1 MSAVTPSSLRA
12 LAPELRARLIYQE
25 ARGAASEQLWTA
37 STSSESTASGAG
49 SRAALT
55 PATDVDPAGF
65 LALWESVSNRPMPG
79 APLAAPTPPMARDPF
94 QDPDGDPDGQAAH
107 GKAGAGEHGGHAYRE
122 MIGQA
127 AERTGLPAAALA
139 AIIDAEAAKGA
150 DGRWLALSRNPR
162 SSAAGLGQFLSGT
175 WKDEAQRSGTWLNRL
190 ASANGW
196 LNDHGRIKGD
206 AKSALLA
213 MRYDPRAAI
222 EAVADYASA
231 NLGRLRQAGVSVG
244 GSTQDIARAAYFA
257 HHLGLADAIDFLAG
271 RIKPERARKLL
282 VAQIGAAAAEQR
294 IQEAGGATAAHR
306 GWLMHYVA
314 SRVRPDRF
322 TASRAA

>member
-1 MSAVTPSSLRA
+1 MTTVTPSSLRA

-37 STSSESTASGAG
+37 STSSESTASGSG
-49 SRAALT
+49 SRAAFA
-55 PATDVDPAGF
+55 PAADVDPAGF
-65 LALWESVSNRPMPG
+65 LALWETVSNRA
-79 APLAAPTPPMARDPF
+79 APIAAPTPPAPRDPL
-94 QDPDGDPDGQAAH
+94 QDGGDDPDGQASH
-107 GKAGAGEHGGHAYRE
+107 DKAGAGEHGGHAYRE
-122 MIGQA
+122 MIGPA

-175 WKDEAQRSGTWLNRL
+175 WKDEAQRPGTWLNRL

-196 LNDHGRIKGD
+196 LNEHGRIKGD

-231 NLGRLRQAGVSVG
+231 NLGRLRQAGVSFG

-257 HHLGLADAIDFLAG
+257 HHLGIADAIDFLAG
-271 RIKPERARKLL
+271 RIRPERARKLL

-294 IQEAGGATAAHR
+294 IQEAGSATAAHR

-314 SRVRPDRF
+314 SRVRPDRY